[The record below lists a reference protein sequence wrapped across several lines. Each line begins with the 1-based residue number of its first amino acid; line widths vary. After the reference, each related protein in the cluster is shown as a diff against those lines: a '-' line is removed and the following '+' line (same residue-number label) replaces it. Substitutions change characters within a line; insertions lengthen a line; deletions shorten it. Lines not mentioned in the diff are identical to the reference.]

1 MSSKK
6 SRTGHQGFLTGIL
19 PDVDTCSKNYNAEK
33 KAELVKW
40 QVTLKEQLDKILPLD
55 REILAELIADEES
68 TEEDVTTEIDR
79 STRLKADVTQR
90 LVAID
95 EKLAATNVPYA
106 SLYAGSSGSQ
116 GQNIVENGSGN
127 GVTSAVNPKPVR
139 VKLPKLEVRK
149 FSGKLEDWQEFW
161 DSFDSAIHSN
171 DSLSNV
177 EKFSYLRGLL
187 LEPARSA
194 IAEFALTSANYES
207 AVELL
212 KKRFG
217 KKIAIQRTLVN
228 ELLNT
233 RPVFNDSDTA
243 RLQSIEPCRR
253 CRGWKS
259 TSSPTWR

>member
-1 MSSKK
+1 M
-6 SRTGHQGFLTGIL
+6 
-19 PDVDTCSKNYNAEK
+19 
-33 KAELVKW
+33 
-40 QVTLKEQLDKILPLD
+40 TLKEQLDKILPLD

-95 EKLAATNVPYA
+95 EKLAATNVLYA
-106 SLYAGSSGSQ
+106 SPYAGSSGSQ

-127 GVTSAVNPKPVR
+127 RVTSAVNPKPVR

-171 DSLSNV
+171 DSLSNL

-207 AVELL
+207 AIELL

-253 CRGWKS
+253 CRRWKS